1 MPKAPN
7 LILPAG
13 RSSLGKPESWPLR
26 PDAARI
32 LARIAPTAIPVL
44 CIGTS
49 GTAFAR
55 VAHAIH
61 RASGRAALER
71 VDLTRGDV
79 RGLLRLPRG
88 TPTAHLTLALDGIEA
103 LDADGRRWLA
113 SYLEHSSPRL
123 VSASRT
129 GTDDLERAFEP
140 DLLSQ
145 LAVVTISLPGLAA
158 RAHELPA
165 LAEDRLRTLAAE
177 LAVEPV
183 PTLSTD
189 AAEALSRHDWPGDV
203 TELDAV
209 LLAALLRENPSD
221 PIRATDL
228 AWRRAAPTPSAPA
241 AAPSSEASPT
251 ERDRPTLPTIPPVAA
266 ELGPLESLESVAVE
280 LAHQLKNPLVTVKT
294 FVANASRMDD
304 DERRRFREIAL
315 EGIDRIDGPLDQILD
330 FSRLGASTDDSL
342 QIATELE
349 TALEPLLPSLREKG
363 VVIQGLPA
371 TSLPARGSRPNLEF
385 ALRTLWRH
393 VADAIEPHGI
403 LTLSR
408 PASDVVLVRYRESS
422 AAANLRGATRDP
434 DSSFPLALLLVRGA
448 LTRMGAGLRTSHAQN
463 EVTIELSFTPA

>member
-1 MPKAPN
+1 MPKAPD

-13 RSSLGKPESWPLR
+13 RSSIGKPESWPLR
-26 PDAARI
+26 PDAARV

-61 RASGRAALER
+61 DASGRAALER

-79 RGLLRLPRG
+79 GALLRLPRG
-88 TPTAHLTLALDGIEA
+88 TPTSHLTLALDGIEA
-103 LDADGRRWLA
+103 LDADGRGWLA
-113 SYLEHSSPRL
+113 SYLAHSSPRL
-123 VSASRT
+123 VCASRAN
-129 GTDDLERAFEP
+129 TDELESAFEA

-145 LAVVTISLPGLAA
+145 LAVVTISLPALAA

-177 LAVEPV
+177 LAVEPL
-183 PTLSTD
+183 PTLSPD

-209 LLAALLRENPSD
+209 LLAALLRENPSA
-221 PIRATDL
+221 PIRAGDL
-228 AWRRAAPTPSAPA
+228 AWRHTAPGPNAPA
-241 AAPSSEASPT
+241 PRPSPEEPPT
-251 ERDRPTLPTIPPVAA
+251 RRDRPSLPTIPPVAA
-266 ELGPLESLESVAVE
+266 EVGPRESLESVAVE

-304 DERRRFREIAL
+304 EERKRFREIAL

-330 FSRLGASTDDSL
+330 FSRLTASTDDSL
-342 QIATELE
+342 DVATELE
-349 TALEPLLPSLREKG
+349 LALEPFTPSLREKD

-371 TSLPARGSRPNLEF
+371 TALSARGSRPNLEF

-393 VADAIEPHGI
+393 VADTVEPHGI

-408 PASDVVLVRYRESS
+408 PASDVVLVRYRESG
-422 AAANLRGATRDP
+422 AAANLRGATGEP

>member
-13 RSSLGKPESWPLR
+13 RSSIGKPESWPLR
-26 PDAARI
+26 PDAARV
-32 LARIAPTAIPVL
+32 LARIAPTSIPVL
-44 CIGTS
+44 CVGTS

-61 RASGRAALER
+61 DASERAALER
-71 VDLTRGDV
+71 IDLKGGDV

-88 TPTAHLTLALDGIEA
+88 TPTTHLTVALDGIES
-103 LDADGRRWLA
+103 LDADGRQWLA
-113 SYLEHSSPRL
+113 SYLESSSPRL
-123 VSASRT
+123 VCASRA
-129 GTDDLERAFEP
+129 GTDELEHAFEA

-158 RAHELPA
+158 RAHEVPT

-177 LAVEPV
+177 LAIEPV
-183 PTLSTD
+183 PALSAD
-189 AAEALSRHDWPGDV
+189 AADALSRHDWPGDV

-209 LLAALLRENPSD
+209 LLAALLRENPSA
-221 PIRATDL
+221 PIRAADL
-228 AWRRAAPTPSAPA
+228 AWRRTAPGPGA
-241 AAPSSEASPT
+241 AARPSTAEPYA

-266 ELGPLESLESVAVE
+266 EVGPLEGLESVAVG

-304 DERRRFREIAL
+304 EERERFREIAL
-315 EGIDRIDGPLDQILD
+315 EGIDRIDGPLDQILEL
-330 FSRLGASTDDSL
+330 SRLTASTDDSL
-342 QIATELE
+342 EVAGALE
-349 TALEPLLPSLREKG
+349 SALEPFTASLREKG

-371 TSLPARGSRPNLEF
+371 TSLSALGSRQNLDF
-385 ALRTLWRH
+385 ALRTLWHH
-393 VADAIEPHGI
+393 VTDTIEPHGI

-408 PASDVVLVRYRESS
+408 PASDVVLVRYRESG
-422 AAANLRGATRDP
+422 AATNLRGATREP

-463 EVTIELSFTPA
+463 EVTVELSFTPA